1 MGIRI
6 VTAMFLVL
14 GLAACGSPGATPTLE
29 PTVMPPPAPTEAPT
43 SPEEVQVAL
52 MAEWGPA
59 YHRAAVITWTCRM
72 AGKTIAAYNP
82 MVIRL
87 ERALVEQDA
96 ERSFIDAAI
105 RTTSSAS
112 TWSDAVSV
120 YMNRLEDPTSVLIN
134 ILESGRDGLASEN
147 LRGLLDTCD
156 VLDEIWLDIAR
167 AAEAAGLSSESFDQL
182 VTDLTAEYQQ
192 VMALEA
198 DRATAPPPVAIKATA
213 TVEIQVSDL
222 PPQDEW
228 RPAYVQGAVLFETCM
243 MVFQTHTDYAQGTI
257 GLERA
262 EVELDVEAEF
272 SEQVQRAVTSVSG
285 HGATVI
291 KHVARIDEQATKL
304 LKLIKGDEA
313 AIGSPDALSDIDA
326 LCGSLQSRM
335 NAIVADANA
344 AGLSSADMNALD
356 AEASPLIEDLYR
368 RTLYGR

>member
-1 MGIRI
+1 MGNRI
-6 VTAMFLVL
+6 ITAMVLVL
-14 GLAACGSPGATPTLE
+14 ALAACGSPSATPSSAVVATPV
-29 PTVMPPPAPTEAPT
+29 PTQTEAPK
-43 SPEEVQVAL
+43 SPEEVQAAL

-59 YHRAAVITWTCRM
+59 YHRAAVITTTCRM

-87 ERALVEQDA
+87 ERALFEQDA
-96 ERSFIDAAI
+96 ERGFIDAAI
-105 RTTSSAS
+105 RTTSSTS
-112 TWSDAVSV
+112 TSSDAVSV
-120 YMNRLEDPTSVLIN
+120 YMNRLEEPTSVLIN
-134 ILESGRDGLASEN
+134 ILESGRDGLAFEN
-147 LRGLLDTCD
+147 LRGLIDTCD
-156 VLDEIWLDIAR
+156 VLDEVRLDIAR

-182 VTDLTAEYQQ
+182 VTELTTEYQQ

-228 RPAYVQGAVLFETCM
+228 RPAYVQGAVLFETCIL
-243 MVFQTHTDYAQGTI
+243 VFQTHSDYAQGVI

-262 EVELDVEAEF
+262 ETELDVEAE
-272 SEQVQRAVTSVSG
+272 STEQVQQAIASASG
-285 HGATVI
+285 HGATVLNHLA
-291 KHVARIDEQATKL
+291 KIDERATKL
-304 LKLIKGDEA
+304 LKMIQGDETG
-313 AIGSPDALSDIDA
+313 IGSPDVLSDIEA
-326 LCGSLQSRM
+326 LCGSLQSRV

-356 AEASPLIEDLYR
+356 AEASPLIDDLYN